1 MRQCMNRQPTG
12 QPLYSSDCYLLL
24 DGLRLDV
31 PVTAFTLDE
40 HPRIEPL
47 YRGTRHASL
56 IEASP
61 WLIKPSAAGRLLS
74 EHESWQ
80 KYGLV
85 LRSPENMDALSAHL
99 RSLISVRLPTEQLA
113 YCRFH
118 DPVWAARL
126 FDTMSPGEFSAWSG
140 PIQEWLIHTDD
151 AWHSYTTSIIG
162 SQRDAEDEGWYCLRE
177 EQLEQWQRQEYQH
190 FLERAAKHLGCTED
204 QSGHAPQRQ
213 RIEQLT
219 QQAHDYGLSMEYQ
232 ILHFLDLAWR
242 FPEEMNSQSWAAH
255 FTNREQPADLRLQLA
270 EQRLFG
276 LEGSV

>member
-1 MRQCMNRQPTG
+1 MRQCMNKQQAG
-12 QPLYSSDCYLLL
+12 QPIYSSDCYLLL
-24 DGLRLDV
+24 DGIRLDV

-61 WLIKPSAAGRLLS
+61 WLIKPSAAGRLLA
-74 EHESWQ
+74 EHGRWQ
-80 KYGLV
+80 KYGLL
-85 LRSPENMDALSAHL
+85 LRSSENMDVISAHL

-118 DPVWAARL
+118 DPVWAGRL
-126 FDTMSPGEFSAWSG
+126 FDTMSSGEFSGWSG
-140 PIQEWLIHTDD
+140 PIQEWLIHTND
-151 AWHSYTTSIIG
+151 AWYSYTSSIVG
-162 SQRDAEDEGWYCLRE
+162 SQRHAEEEGWYRLRE
-177 EQLEQWQRQEYQH
+177 EQLEQWQRQEHQH
-190 FLERAAKHLGCTED
+190 FLERAATHLGCTED
-204 QSGHAPQRQ
+204 QPGHAPQRQ

-219 QQAHDYGLSMEYQ
+219 QLAHDYGLSMEYQ

-242 FPEEMNSQSWAAH
+242 FPEEMSSRGWVEH
-255 FTNREQPADLRLQLA
+255 FANREQPGDLRLQLA

-276 LEGSV
+276 LEGNV